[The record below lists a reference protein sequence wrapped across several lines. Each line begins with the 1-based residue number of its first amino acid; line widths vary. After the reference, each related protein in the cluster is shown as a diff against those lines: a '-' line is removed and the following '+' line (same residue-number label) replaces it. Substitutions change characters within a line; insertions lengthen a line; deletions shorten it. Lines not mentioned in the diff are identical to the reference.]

1 LSNNK
6 TIQEND
12 DAYNKIMEKSIVVG
26 WCIELVRMKNVTM
39 FVVFNKLHFLTQLCD
54 AIKLTEDFVSGK
66 RERNGKSTWHLK
78 SKMGSLVFN
87 ETLLITGGVFYV
99 LKQHFEN
106 EPFYNNLIT
115 AFKDA
120 QFKRSLSNVLVHNKI
135 DKDEEYKS
143 FNLERY
149 NEIMTNAVEIDVY
162 LPVISSLLIVSVFK
176 CPNVTNYPVISFFR

>member
-1 LSNNK
+1 
-6 TIQEND
+6 
-12 DAYNKIMEKSIVVG
+12 M
-26 WCIELVRMKNVTM
+26 
-39 FVVFNKLHFLTQLCD
+39 QLCD

-66 RERNGKSTWHLK
+66 RERNGKPTWHLK

-143 FNLERY
+143 FNLERC

-176 CPNVTNYPVISFFR
+176 CTNLFKLFCSFIF